1 MKKSSLTREPLRWF
15 LLLWVAMVVAGSLL
29 GGGVGAGSP
38 IGGGVGAKN
47 AILSGIYYAAYPP
60 AAASNALPVSKS
72 VNAVPG
78 VHMTIPLPSIGSWKG
93 DLLVKPTL
101 PLSLTLLFLLL
112 VALYSF
118 LLWRGL
124 SGQVAPRFFWLY
136 FLFQGLLV
144 LAMHLVVGQPNL
156 TMNFYLVLTLCA
168 LAMLK
173 RLVPVL
179 LVATSYLLLFVSLS
193 ICIPFGVPLG
203 MHLAAPWFNIWSF
216 SDLMTIVIWS
226 FSDLMTIVFFVLGY
240 LILYQQQSQ
249 SQAQLE
255 RTHLEL
261 QAAHSRL
268 AASTR
273 QIETLTLLTERQR
286 MARELHDTLV
296 QGIAGMIMQLEVTS
310 AQLDRKNYLQAQ
322 DVLSQALSSARTT
335 LQDARHAI
343 ADLRSRTPRIEQF
356 VESVQEEI
364 AHFFQTTSIVC
375 HTHLDDLI
383 HTPPHQCEHVLR
395 VIGEGLS
402 NVARHAQARQV
413 SVEASVV
420 ERWLEITVRDDG
432 RGFDPANQA
441 LHTGHYGLLGLQ
453 ERAHLVEG
461 TLSLSS
467 SEGEGTTLRFRVPLA
482 TSRTPALLLKQESLS
497 SLIVQEHTYG

>member
-1 MKKSSLTREPLRWF
+1 VKKRFLTKSPLRWF
-15 LLLWVAMVVAGSLL
+15 LLLWVGIVVAGSL
-29 GGGVGAGSP
+29 
-38 IGGGVGAKN
+38 
-47 AILSGIYYAAYPP
+47 
-60 AAASNALPVSKS
+60 
-72 VNAVPG
+72 
-78 VHMTIPLPSIGSWKG
+78 IGSNLQNTTPSVAYFVTVSQAQTTSIDLPPNKQLQG
-93 DLLVKPTL
+93 GLLVKPTL

-112 VALYSF
+112 VALYCF
-118 LLWRGL
+118 LLWIGL
-124 SGQVAPRFFWLY
+124 SGRVSPRFFWPY

-156 TMNFYLVLTLCA
+156 TLNFYLALTLCA
-168 LAMLK
+168 LAMFK

-179 LVATSYLLLFVSLS
+179 LIAMSYLILFLISLS
-193 ICIPFGVPLG
+193 MSIPFGIPLG
-203 MHLAAPWFNIWSF
+203 ANLAALWFSIWKF
-216 SDLMTIVIWS
+216 SDLA
-226 FSDLMTIVFFVLGY
+226 TIVFFVLGY
-240 LILYQQQSQ
+240 LILYLQQSQ
-249 SQAQLE
+249 SQVQLE
-255 RTHLEL
+255 QAHMEL
-261 QAAHSRL
+261 QAAYSRL
-268 AASTR
+268 AASTS

-322 DVLSQALSSARTT
+322 HVLSQALSSARTT
-335 LQDARHAI
+335 LLDARHAI
-343 ADLRSRTPRIEQF
+343 ADLRSRTPRIDQL

-364 AHFFQTTSIVC
+364 AHFFQTTGIVC

-383 HTPPHQCEHVLR
+383 LTPAHACEHVLR

-413 SVEASVV
+413 SVEARVV
-420 ERWLEITVRDDG
+420 ERWLSITVRDDG
-432 RGFDPANQA
+432 RGFDPASQE

-467 SEGEGTTLRFRVPLA
+467 SEGEGTTLRFRVPLPLA
-482 TSRTPALLLKQESLS
+482 TSGTPALPLKQESHP